1 MMAKLIK
8 VVFNKLVKEIIKNLT
23 ELIIEKGV
31 KGLLASV
38 KELFTPKRM
47 RQIVKYPGSK
57 WNIAPQLVE
66 LIPEHHSYVEP
77 FFGSGAVLFNKP
89 VSDIETINDLDHDVV
104 NLFRCIQKDSE
115 RLARLVMTTPFSR
128 EEYERQFEGC
138 TSTLY
143 ASNFQRAAGFLIKC
157 WQGHGFRTNGYK
169 VGWKNDV
176 VGREKAYALW
186 NWYRLPD
193 WIIDITERL
202 RKVQIENRPALEV
215 IERFN
220 YTQVFMYLDPPYV
233 LGTRS
238 GKQYMHEMTDAEH
251 EELLQMILQS
261 RAKIMIS
268 GYETDMYND
277 YLSGWE
283 KRQFSS
289 CAEHGK
295 PRIEIVW
302 MNYKADLQMNFG
314 DFPEVMP

>member
-1 MMAKLIK
+1 MK
-8 VVFNKLVKEIIKNLT
+8 
-23 ELIIEKGV
+23 
-31 KGLLASV
+31 SV
-38 KELFTPKRM
+38 
-47 RQIVKYPGSK
+47 IKYPGSK
-57 WNIAPQLVE
+57 WKIAPQLVE
-66 LIPEHHSYVEP
+66 LIPAHHSYVEP

-89 VSDIETINDLDHDVV
+89 VSDIETVNDLDSDVV

-220 YTQVFMYLDPPYV
+220 YSQVFMYLDPPYM

-251 EELLQMILQS
+251 EELLQMIIQS

-277 YLSGWE
+277 CLSGWE

-295 PRIEIVW
+295 PRIETVW

>member
-1 MMAKLIK
+1 MK
-8 VVFNKLVKEIIKNLT
+8 
-23 ELIIEKGV
+23 
-31 KGLLASV
+31 SV
-38 KELFTPKRM
+38 
-47 RQIVKYPGSK
+47 IKYPGSK

-89 VSDIETINDLDHDVV
+89 VSDIETVNDLDSDVV

-295 PRIEIVW
+295 PRIETVW